1 MAGWLN
7 QIGRDIGTR
16 PPYRQR
22 IRDVCLQC
30 NSGWMSRLE
39 NTAKRVL
46 TPLILGAGGVIEEA
60 GPGSYRGVDAK
71 DMSDSD
77 VYFDC

>member
-1 MAGWLN
+1 MPELMRHA
-7 QIGRDIGTR
+7 
-16 PPYRQR
+16 
-22 IRDVCLQC
+22 
-30 NSGWMSRLE
+30 
-39 NTAKRVL
+39 
-46 TPLILGAGGVIEEA
+46 ILGAGGVIEEA